1 MLGKKPTR
9 KNRLKKNIR
18 QRRRRWI
25 GRLATGLKLVMLM
38 VVLIAVSALFMAGYA
53 AVTQSDYFCTQSIQ
67 IQGHSRLT
75 RYDILSQAQIQPGD
89 NLLAVNLRQVRKRLL
104 AHPWIGTARVAREI
118 PGTIYIYVTEHTPL
132 AVVDLGRKFMVN
144 THGRIFKEFAKD
156 DPQDIPLVTGIVYAD
171 ISLGNDDLGKAMAAV
186 VQVLK
191 ISRSKHK
198 AIPYKDI
205 RGVHLDPEM
214 GITLSVWPDQ
224 RKIKLGYS
232 QFKAKHG
239 RLRQLLPHL
248 KQHKMW
254 RGFNT
259 IDVNNPD
266 RVVVQL
272 DSSVRKKTS
281 G

>member
-75 RYDILSQAQIQPGD
+75 RDDILSQAQIHPGD

-144 THGRIFKEFAKD
+144 THGRIFKEFSED

-171 ISLGNDDLGKAMAAV
+171 ISLGNDDLGKAMSAV

-191 ISRSKHK
+191 ISRSKEK
-198 AIPYKDI
+198 AISYKDI

-232 QFKAKHG
+232 QFKAKNG

-248 KQHKMW
+248 KQNKIW

-272 DSSVRKKTS
+272 DSPVRKKTS

>member
-38 VVLIAVSALFMAGYA
+38 VVLIAVSAIFMVGYA
-53 AVTQSDYFCTQSIQ
+53 AVTQSDYFCTQSIR

-75 RYDILSQAQIQPGD
+75 RDDILSQAQIQTGD

-144 THGRIFKEFAKD
+144 TRGRIFKEFSKD

-171 ISLGNDDLGKAMAAV
+171 ISLGNDDLGKAMSAV

-191 ISRSKHK
+191 ISRSKEK
-198 AIPYKDI
+198 AISYKDI

-232 QFKAKHG
+232 QFKAKNG

-248 KQHKMW
+248 KQNKMW

-272 DSSVRKKTS
+272 DSPVRKKTS